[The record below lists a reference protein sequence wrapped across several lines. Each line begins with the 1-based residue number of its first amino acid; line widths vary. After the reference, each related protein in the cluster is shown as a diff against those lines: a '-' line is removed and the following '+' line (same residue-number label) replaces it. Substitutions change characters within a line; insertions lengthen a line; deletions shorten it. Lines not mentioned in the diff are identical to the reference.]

1 MRFVPIKD
9 TEQQGILA
17 VHRARQG
24 FVRAR
29 TAQGNQIR
37 GLLAEYGIVIPQG
50 IHNIAKRLPG
60 ILEDADNGL
69 PGIFRQLVQTLG
81 EHLNQ
86 LDQQV
91 DELGEVI
98 LAWYKEN
105 EDSRKLAEIPGI
117 GPITAT
123 ALVATIGDAKGF
135 ANGRQMAAWMGLVPR
150 QHSSG
155 GKQVLLGISKRGDV
169 YLRTLMIHGARAV
182 VRVAPCKDSHEDSW
196 LGKLMGRRNPN
207 VAAVALANK
216 NARIV
221 WAILAQDRR
230 YEADYQRAA

>member
-1 MRFVPIKD
+1 M
-9 TEQQGILA
+9 
-17 VHRARQG
+17 
-24 FVRAR
+24 
-29 TAQGNQIR
+29 
-37 GLLAEYGIVIPQG
+37 
-50 IHNIAKRLPG
+50 
-60 ILEDADNGL
+60 

-169 YLRTLMIHGARAV
+169 YLRTLMIHGARSV
-182 VRVAPCKDSHEDSW
+182 IRVAPGRAGHEDSW
-196 LGKLMGRRNPN
+196 LGKLMGRSSPN

-216 NARIV
+216 HARVV
-221 WAILAQDRR
+221 WAILTQDRH
-230 YEADYQRAA
+230 YDADYKRAA